1 MSSTLMDRTPVP
13 PLDRA
18 GESHGDGPSFA
29 QVNSHNDA
37 QNASTTGSSQSEPVL
52 NAEHI
57 SAPLAPETPRES
69 ALSPFS
75 EIFAGPE
82 GLHPGA
88 RWLIYLA
95 LCYVTYL
102 VLDFLTNGLRPDP
115 APLWWTMVTEA
126 RMMLA
131 VILPAFA
138 MARIEGR
145 HFANFGLPMKQAF
158 GRNFWAGTLWGIGSL
173 TVLILALA
181 ATRAYSFGSLNIYG
195 ARIFKFAIYY
205 AIFFLLTGLF
215 EDFLLRGYS
224 QWVLAQGMHFWPAAA
239 LLSILFGLLH
249 LLNPGEA
256 RIGIVAVVAIGFFF
270 CLTLR
275 RTGTLWFAVG
285 FHMAWDWG
293 ESFLYSV
300 PDSGTTTVGHL
311 LKSSLHGPDWL
322 TGGTVGPE
330 ASYLLFLLIAGL
342 WFLFSRTYPEVK
354 YQVGKRISEV
364 PPLPPPPP
372 STMDFLHS

>member
-1 MSSTLMDRTPVP
+1 MSSTLMDRTPMT

-18 GESHGDGPSFA
+18 GESHGDEPSVSQA
-29 QVNSHNDA
+29 KSAHDA
-37 QNASTTGSSQSEPVL
+37 QNASSSESSASASSAGASLASPVL
-52 NAEHI
+52 SAEQI
-57 SAPLAPETPRES
+57 PAASPGEIRRES
-69 ALSPFS
+69 ALSPFA
-75 EIFAGPE
+75 EIFAKPQ
-82 GLHPGA
+82 GLHSGA
-88 RWLIYLA
+88 RWLAYLTM
-95 LCYVTYL
+95 CYVTYV
-102 VLDFLTNGLRPDP
+102 VLDFLTNGLRPEP
-115 APLWWTMVTEA
+115 IPLWWTMVAEA

-131 VILPAFA
+131 VILPAFV
-138 MARIEGR
+138 MTRIENR
-145 HFANFGLPMKQAF
+145 SFADFGLPAKRAF
-158 GRNFWAGTLWGIGSL
+158 GRDFWAGSFWGIGSL

-181 ATRAYSFGSLNIYG
+181 VTRAYSFGPLNVHG

-205 AIFFLLTGLF
+205 AVFFLMTGFF
-215 EDFLLRGYS
+215 EDFLMRGYS
-224 QWVLAQGMHFWPAAA
+224 QWVLAQGMGFWPAAA

-249 LLNPGEA
+249 LMNPGEA
-256 RIGIVAVVAIGFFF
+256 KIGIVAVVLIGFFF

-330 ASYLLFLLIAGL
+330 ASCLLFVLIAGL
-342 WFLFSRTYPEVK
+342 WFLFSRTHPDVK
-354 YQVGKRISEV
+354 YQVGKRILNGPEH
-364 PPLPPPPP
+364 P
-372 STMDFLHS
+372 